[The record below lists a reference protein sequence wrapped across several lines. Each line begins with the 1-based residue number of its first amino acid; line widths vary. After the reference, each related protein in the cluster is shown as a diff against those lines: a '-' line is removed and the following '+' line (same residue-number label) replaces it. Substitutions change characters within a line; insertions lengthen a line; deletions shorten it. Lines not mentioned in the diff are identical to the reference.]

1 MKQTWII
8 AVLFFMVGGSIGYGA
23 RWFLYRPPVKQ
34 NGIKAVRQS
43 GYTLTNPLLECE
55 VGDQESFGEIR
66 LFRSKLQSAVDK
78 IISSKKADHI
88 SVYFRD
94 LNNGPW
100 MGINEKEVFSPSSLL
115 KVPLMMSVYQLAEK
129 NPKILDEQVLYNGTE
144 DKDATQNV
152 RPSIELEP
160 KIEYS
165 YEQLVERM
173 IMYSDNNAAKLLSQ
187 EVKEAAFFRP
197 YDELGLDAPVL
208 QRGEYYLKVKDYA
221 TFFRVLF
228 NSSYLTREYSE
239 KALGL
244 LLKSEFKDGLV
255 AGVPSGTL
263 VAHKFGER
271 IWEDTKEHQMHDC
284 GIVYF
289 PNNPYL
295 LCVMTRGNDF
305 SSLSSVIRD
314 ISKLVYDEIAAQRK

>member
-1 MKQTWII
+1 MKNWGLI
-8 AVLFFMVGGSIGYGA
+8 AVLFFMVGGGIGYGI
-23 RWFLYRPPVKQ
+23 RFFTYHPVRQ
-34 NGIKAVRQS
+34 NGIRAVRQS
-43 GYTLTNPLLECE
+43 GFTLTNPLLECE
-55 VGDQESFGEIR
+55 VGDQDSFGEIR
-66 LFRSKLQSAVDK
+66 LFRGKLQSIVDK
-78 IISSKKADHI
+78 IIATKKAGHV

-100 MGINEKEVFSPSSLL
+100 MGINEKEAFSPSSLL
-115 KVPLMMSVYQLAEK
+115 KVPLMMSVYQLAQQ
-129 NPKILDEQVLYNGTE
+129 NPKILDTKVLYNGTE
-144 DKDATQNV
+144 NKDANQNV
-152 RPSIELEP
+152 KPSIELEP
-160 KIEYS
+160 KLEYT
-165 YEQLVERM
+165 YEQLVDRM
-173 IMYSDNNAAKLLSQ
+173 IIYSDNNAAKLLSQ

-197 YDELGLDAPVL
+197 YDELGIDAPVL

-228 NSSYLTREYSE
+228 NASYLTREYSE

-244 LLKSEFKDGLV
+244 LLKSEFHDGLV
-255 AGVPSGTL
+255 AGVPSGVL

-295 LCVMTRGNDF
+295 LCVMTRGSDF
-305 SSLSSVIRD
+305 SSLSTVIRD

>member
-1 MKQTWII
+1 MKNWLSV
-8 AVLFFMVGGSIGYGA
+8 AVLFFVLGGGIGYGV
-23 RWFLYRPPVKQ
+23 RFLTYHPQVRQ
-34 NGIKAVRQS
+34 NGIKAIRQS
-43 GYTLTNPLLECE
+43 GFTLTNPLLECE
-55 VGDQESFGEIR
+55 IGDQESFSEIK
-66 LFRSKLQSAVDK
+66 LFRSKLQSTVER
-78 IISSKKADHI
+78 IISTKKADHV

-100 MGINEKEVFSPSSLL
+100 MGINEKEQFSPSSLL
-115 KVPLMMSVYQLAEK
+115 KVPLMMSVYQLAEQ
-129 NPKILDEQVLYNGTE
+129 NPKILDTKVLYNGTE
-144 DKDATQNV
+144 DKDANQNI

-160 KIEYS
+160 KVEYT
-165 YEQLVERM
+165 YEQLIERM

-208 QRGEYYLKVKDYA
+208 QRGEYYLRVKDYA

-228 NSSYLTREYSE
+228 NASYLTREYSE

-244 LLKSEFKDGLV
+244 LLKSEFRDGLV
-255 AGVPSGTL
+255 AGVPQGVL

-289 PNNPYL
+289 PGNPYL
-295 LCVMTRGNDF
+295 LCVMTRGADF
-305 SSLSSVIRD
+305 TSLREVIRD
-314 ISKLVYDEIAAQRK
+314 ISKLVYDEISAQR

>member
-1 MKQTWII
+1 MKNWWMI
-8 AVLFFMVGGSIGYGA
+8 AVLFFMVGGGIGYGV
-23 RWFLYRPPVKQ
+23 RVLTYHPVRQ

-43 GYTLTNPLLECE
+43 GFTLTNPLLECE
-55 VGDQESFGEIR
+55 IGDQETFSEIR
-66 LFRSKLQSAVDK
+66 LFRTKLQTIVDK
-78 IISSKKADHI
+78 IIASKKADHV

-100 MGINEKEVFSPSSLL
+100 MGINEKEEFSPSSLL
-115 KVPLMMSVYQLAEK
+115 KVPLMMSVYQLAEQ
-129 NPKILDEQVLYNGTE
+129 NPKILDEKVLYNGTE
-144 DKDATQNV
+144 DKDANQNV

-160 KIEYS
+160 TIEYT

-173 IMYSDNNAAKLLSQ
+173 IIYSDNNAAKLLSQ
-187 EVKEAAFFRP
+187 EVKEAAFFKP

-208 QRGEYYLKVKDYA
+208 QHGEYYLKVKDYA

-228 NSSYLTREYSE
+228 NASYLTREYSE

-244 LLKSEFKDGLV
+244 LLKSEFRDGLV
-255 AGVPSGTL
+255 AGVPQGVL